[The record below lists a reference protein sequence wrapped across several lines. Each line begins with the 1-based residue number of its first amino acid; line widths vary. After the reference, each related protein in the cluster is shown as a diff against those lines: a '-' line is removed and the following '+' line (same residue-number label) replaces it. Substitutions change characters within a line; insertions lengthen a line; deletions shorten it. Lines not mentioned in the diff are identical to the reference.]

1 MTKQRGSGRRHVRSW
16 VLVLALMSGLLV
28 PALAG
33 AAGAPASA
41 GEGRIIGQ
49 VVDPA
54 GVPLSNVAVTVTW
67 MDPVTTQD
75 YYGTRARTDAQ
86 GVYDVTGLD
95 FGKRYLVGF
104 DSDDPRWRR
113 EFYDNAYSN
122 DAVRPVVLSQS
133 RSVFR
138 ADAALAPTPTVSG
151 RVTDRTGAPLS
162 GMDVR
167 WCPTDCIYGGGN
179 RTTTDSAG
187 FYNLQTDTFGDFAL
201 RVQDPDGIYATMWWD
216 ASAVEGDATR
226 IDVVEGGT
234 SDIDVSLPVSGSI
247 SGTIDA
253 HDSPGERSARV
264 GAYARTKDGHF
275 VSVNGAETDD
285 AGGYVIRGLAPGTY
299 RVGVSE
305 SDYASE
311 IFPDQDTPQ
320 QGDDVEVRSGVTTD
334 GIDMTLDPLSVI
346 TGRVTTS
353 RGGGPVAGVN
363 VSLGLLQQSE
373 STREDGTYELRVQ
386 PGEYVLHFTERNHYE
401 QWWRGAATKQG
412 AQKVVVARRSTA
424 GGIDARLTAKSAIVG
439 RLTDRDGRPLSKD
452 VAAYR
457 VGRLGF
463 GAAGSGHSDVDGNY
477 IIDGLEPGRYLV
489 QGASN
494 LLEAHHVGMYW
505 PNELYQEDATEI
517 TVGYS
522 KVVEGIDIA
531 VPKAAWV
538 SGEVFGRE
546 INDIVEVSAER
557 REGNGWRRR
566 WVSRAGGYD
575 ESYSLVGLPAGLYRI
590 RFVHRTTSSSRTQF
604 WRNAYRE
611 QDATLIRLRAGQRV
625 TGVNARVDVVPR
637 PLRVRNRPV
646 IRGSVRVGNRLR
658 AVRDL
663 YDARRVSRDYEWRL
677 GSRVIKREQGRTMR
691 VTSGMLGRRIQVRVT
706 ARKASRI
713 PVEARSRRSPKV
725 RR

>member
-1 MTKQRGSGRRHVRSW
+1 MRSW
-16 VLVLALMSGLLV
+16 VLALALMSGLLV

-41 GEGRIIGQ
+41 GDGRIVGR

-54 GVPLSNVAVTVTW
+54 GVPLSDVAVTVTW
-67 MDPVTTQD
+67 LDPVTFQD
-75 YYGTRARTDAQ
+75 YYGTRVRTDAQ
-86 GVYDVTGLD
+86 GHYDVTGLD
-95 FGKRYLVGF
+95 FGKRYLVAF
-104 DSDDPRWRR
+104 DSDDPRWGR
-113 EFYDNAYSN
+113 ELYDNAYSE
-122 DAVRPVVLSQS
+122 DAARPVVLSQS

-151 RVTDRTGAPLS
+151 RVTDRSGVPLS
-162 GMDVR
+162 GMAVR
-167 WCPTDCIYGGGN
+167 WCPTDCIYGGGS
-179 RTTTDSAG
+179 RTTTDAAG
-187 FYNLQTDTFGDFAL
+187 FYDLETDAFEHFAL
-201 RVQDPDGIYATMWWD
+201 RVRDPDGVYATMWWD
-216 ASAVEGDATR
+216 AVAVESDATR

-234 SDIDVSLPVSGSI
+234 SGIDVSLPVSGAI

-253 HDSPGERSARV
+253 HDGPNRRSATV
-264 GAYARTKDGHF
+264 SAYGLTKAGRPAL
-275 VSVNGAETDD
+275 VAGVETDKD
-285 AGGYVIRGLAPGTY
+285 GGYVINGLAPGPY
-299 RVGVSE
+299 RVRVGK
-305 SDYASE
+305 DNYATE
-311 IFPDQDTPQ
+311 YFPDRDTAEE
-320 QGDDVEVRSGVTTD
+320 GDDVEVRSGVTTE

-346 TGRVTTS
+346 SGRVTSS
-353 RGGGPVAGVN
+353 RGGGPVAGVD
-363 VSLGLLQQSE
+363 VSLGVLAQS
-373 STREDGTYELRVQ
+373 TDTLEDGSYELRVQ
-386 PGEYVLHFTERNHYE
+386 PGEYVLHFTEPNHYG
-401 QWWRGAATKQG
+401 QWWRDAATERE
-412 AQKVVVARRSTA
+412 AQTVVVARRSTA

-439 RLTDRDGRPLSKD
+439 RLTDRDGNPLSKD

-463 GAAGSGHSDVDGNY
+463 GAAGSGYSDPNGDY

-494 LLEAHHVGMYW
+494 LLEAYHVGMYW
-505 PNELYQEDATEI
+505 PNTLYQEDAIEI

-538 SGEVFGRE
+538 SGRAFGRE

-566 WVSRAGGYD
+566 WISRADGYED
-575 ESYSLVGLPAGLYRI
+575 PYSLVGLPAGLYRI
-590 RFVHRTTSSSRTQF
+590 RFVHRTDQGSRTQW

-646 IRGSVRVGNRLR
+646 IRGSVRVENRLR
-658 AVRDL
+658 AAKDR
-663 YDARRVSRDYEWRL
+663 YDAGGVSRDYEWRV
-677 GSRVIKREQGRTMR
+677 GSRVIKRAQGRTMR
-691 VTSGMLGRRIQVRVT
+691 VTRGMSGRRVQVRVT
-706 ARKASRI
+706 ARKTGRI
-713 PVEARSRRSPKV
+713 PVETRSRRSMKV
-725 RR
+725 RP